1 MDVSNK
7 KLISCIVEGMQEL
20 KAKSIKIVDM
30 SSLEAPC
37 QFFVICEGTSNTH
50 VTSIGIGVKNWVRN
64 QLRLKVL
71 SAEGYENAEWVVLDY
86 GQVLVHVFRHET
98 REFYDIEH
106 LWADAEITDITDI
119 D

>member
-7 KLISCIVEGMQEL
+7 KLISCIVEGMQEV

-37 QFFVICEGTSNTH
+37 PFFVICEGTSNTH
-50 VTSIGIGVKNWVRN
+50 VMSIGVSIKDWVREHIS
-64 QLRLKVL
+64 QKPF
-71 SAEGYENAEWVVLDY
+71 SSEGYENAEWVVLDY
-86 GQVLVHVFRHET
+86 GQIVVHVFRHET

-106 LWADAEITDITDI
+106 LWADAEITEITDI
-119 D
+119 I